1 MKSSAPPK
9 LLFLSFIALTVPA
22 LLLSQ
27 NIPLT
32 NWTVPPY
39 HRAVASGGLVT
50 MGDVTPGIGFVG
62 VNPCRLVDTRQA
74 GFPAG
79 YGQPALAAGVP
90 RNFDLNSQPN
100 CPGIPAGVGAYSL
113 NFTVTNTQG
122 PGFIKIYPQGGSVP
136 LDVSTLN
143 YVGGQTI
150 ANAAIVPAGGNGGV
164 TVVAGVSGTDLIID
178 INGYFTDSYNN
189 GIQFFAAVTV
199 PGAAILGKNY
209 SNGSFAY
216 GVEGDI
222 ATTGAAPAS
231 AGVRG
236 FNSGTGAGGVGVW
249 GSQEGSGWGVAGDT
263 PGGVGVH
270 GDATNGTG
278 VTYGVLG
285 RSRSTSNDAAGVE
298 GVTDPLIGPVVS
310 YSPAGVRGQ
319 GVLNGVLGVAGN
331 FFGGGE
337 GVAGSLLNGA
347 GTEVVYGSLA
357 SNFGTDVVGPPWGV
371 FSGGNIGASGAKYF
385 LDPHPTDATKEI
397 AYVSLEGPEAG
408 TYFRG
413 RAKFQNGMARIPVP
427 EHFRF
432 VTDPEGLTVQI
443 TPIGAMASF
452 AVLKMDLNEIVVES
466 SRNVEFSYLVQG
478 VRATFKD
485 VSPIRSSGDF
495 MPRSA
500 NAKIPEW
507 LSPAQKRLLIQN
519 GTYREDGTVNTETAR
534 QVGWDRVWEQR
545 AQPASQPAPQAVTP

>member
-1 MKSSAPPK
+1 MNTRIRLTRRK
-9 LLFLSFIALTVPA
+9 LALSITGVLFAGAFAATPLFAQAGVGVP
-22 LLLSQ
+22 
-27 NIPLT
+27 

-39 HRAVASGGLVT
+39 HRAAASGELVT
-50 MGDVTPGIGFVG
+50 MSDLTPGVGFVG
-62 VNPCRLVDTRQA
+62 VTPCRLVDTRQA

-79 YGQPALAAGVP
+79 YGPPALSGGAP
-90 RNFDLNSQPN
+90 RNFDLNSDPQ
-100 CPGIPAGVGAYSL
+100 CPGIPSAVEAYSL
-113 NFTVTNTQG
+113 NITVTNTQG
-122 PGFIKIYPQGGSVP
+122 PGFILIYPQGGTQP
-136 LDVSTLN
+136 TVSTVN

-150 ANAAIVPAGGNGGV
+150 ANAAIVPAGTGGGV
-164 TVVAGVSGTDLIID
+164 TVIAGVSGTDLVID
-178 INGYFTDSYNN
+178 INGYFTGEYNP
-189 GIQFFAAVTV
+189 GVRLFAQISGVGGAVQGRNIATLA
-199 PGAAILGKNY
+199 G
-209 SNGSFAY
+209 AY
-216 GVEGDI
+216 GVEGSI
-222 ATTGAAPAS
+222 STTTSANSS

-236 FNSGTGAGGVGVW
+236 INDGTGATGIGVW
-249 GSQEGSGWGVAGDT
+249 GSHAASGWGVFGEAPTGF
-263 PGGVGVH
+263 GVVGRV
-270 GDATNGTG
+270 ATDINN
-278 VTYGVLG
+278 
-285 RSRSTSNDAAGVE
+285 RAGVI
-298 GVTDPLIGPVVS
+298 GQTGFVTPAGS
-310 YSPAGVRGQ
+310 YSTAGVRGE
-319 GVLNGVLGVAGN
+319 GRAGVLGISGN
-331 FFGGGE
+331 FLGGGE
-337 GVAGSLLNGA
+337 GVAGSLVDGFGA
-347 GTEVVYGSLA
+347 EIRYGALA
-357 SNFGTDVVGPPWGV
+357 TSFGINP
-371 FSGGNIGASGAKYF
+371 SGGAAPWAVFGGGDIGATGTKHF

-452 AVLKMDLNEIVVES
+452 AVLKMDLNEIVVQA

-500 NAKIPEW
+500 NAKIPAW

-534 QVGWDRVWEQR
+534 QLGWDRVWEQR
-545 AQPASQPAPQAVTP
+545 SRPASQPAPQAVTP